1 MKKSIFE
8 ISEDYLK
15 TINELEAYMV
25 DNDTDEVPAHLDE
38 ALALNKDELDSKLKN
53 YYFYIKEIEGKIQTI
68 KDHVAQM
75 NAKKK
80 SYDKQIAR
88 LKSYVHTGL
97 SLYGETNK
105 SGNSTYKTDLF
116 KVTASNTK
124 RLKIVDESLIPPVY
138 KREVY
143 TIKIDNTQLKKD
155 IQNGAEIEGAIIDES
170 NISVNFR

>member
-1 MKKSIFE
+1 MKTIFE
-8 ISEDYLK
+8 ISEHYLQ
-15 TINELEAYMV
+15 TIQELENWMIE
-25 DNDTDEVPAHLDE
+25 NDTDEVPQHLDD
-38 ALALNKDELDSKLKN
+38 ALAINRDQLETKLTN
-53 YYFYIKEIEGKIQTI
+53 YYFYIKDIEGRMQTI

-80 SYDKQIAR
+80 ALEKQVQR

-97 SLYGETNK
+97 SLYGDTNK
-105 SGNSTYKTDLF
+105 SGNHTFKTDLF

-124 RLKIVDESLIPPVY
+124 RLKIVDETKIPEVY

-143 TIKIDNTQLKKD
+143 SIKIDNTQLKKD

-170 NISVNFR
+170 NIS

>member
-8 ISEDYLK
+8 ISEDYLN
-15 TINELEAYMV
+15 TIQELENWMIE
-25 DNDTDEVPAHLDE
+25 NDTDEVPQHLDD
-38 ALALNKDELDSKLKN
+38 ALAINKDQLDTKLKN
-53 YYFYIKEIEGKIQTI
+53 YYFYIKDIEGQIQTI

-75 NAKKK
+75 NNKKK
-80 SYDKQIAR
+80 ALEKQVQR

-97 SLYGETNK
+97 SLYGETNA
-105 SGNSTYKTDLF
+105 SGNHTYKTDLF

-124 RLKIVDESLIPPVY
+124 RLKIVDETKIPEHY

-143 TIKIDNTQLKKD
+143 SIKIDNAQIKKD
-155 IQNGAEIEGAIIDES
+155 IQNGHDVEGAIIDES

>member
-15 TINELEAYMV
+15 TIQELETYMV

-80 SYDKQIAR
+80 AYDKQIAR

-124 RLKIVDESLIPPVY
+124 RLKIVDETKIPEVY

>member
-8 ISEDYLK
+8 ISEHYLQ
-15 TINELEAYMV
+15 TIQELENWMIE
-25 DNDTDEVPAHLDE
+25 NDTDEVPAHLDE
-38 ALALNKDELDSKLKN
+38 ALAINKDELDSKLKN

-80 SYDKQIAR
+80 AYDKQIAR

-124 RLKIVDESLIPPVY
+124 RLKIVDESLIPEVY

>member
-15 TINELEAYMV
+15 TINELETYMV

-38 ALALNKDELDSKLKN
+38 ALALNKDELDTKLKN

-80 SYDKQIAR
+80 AYEKQIAR

-105 SGNSTYKTDLF
+105 SGNHTYKTDLF

-124 RLKIVDESLIPPVY
+124 RLKIVDESLIPEVY

-143 TIKIDNTQLKKD
+143 SIKIDNTQLKKD

>member
-15 TINELEAYMV
+15 TIQELETYMV

-53 YYFYIKEIEGKIQTI
+53 YYFYIKDLEGDIQKI

-75 NAKKK
+75 NAKRKGLE
-80 SYDKQIAR
+80 KQIAR

-97 SLYGETNK
+97 YLYGETNK
-105 SGNSTYKTDLF
+105 SGNHTYKTDLF

-124 RLKIVDESLIPPVY
+124 RLKIVDETKIPEVY

>member
-1 MKKSIFE
+1 MKTIFE
-8 ISEDYLK
+8 ISEHYLQ
-15 TINELEAYMV
+15 TIQELENWMIE
-25 DNDTDEVPAHLDE
+25 NDTDEVPQHLDD
-38 ALALNKDELDSKLKN
+38 ALAINRDQLETKLTN
-53 YYFYIKEIEGKIQTI
+53 YYFYIKDIEGRMQTI

-80 SYDKQIAR
+80 ALEKQVQR

-97 SLYGETNK
+97 SLYGDTNK
-105 SGNSTYKTDLF
+105 SGNHTYKTDLF
-116 KVTASNTK
+116 KVTTSNTK
-124 RLKIVDESLIPPVY
+124 RLKIVDETKIPEHY

>member
-8 ISEDYLK
+8 ISEDYLN
-15 TINELEAYMV
+15 TIQELENWMIE
-25 DNDTDEVPAHLDE
+25 NDTDEVPQHLDD
-38 ALALNKDELDSKLKN
+38 ALAINKDQLDTKLKN
-53 YYFYIKEIEGKIQTI
+53 YYFYIKDIEGQIQTI

-75 NAKKK
+75 NNKKK
-80 SYDKQIAR
+80 ALEKQVQR

-105 SGNSTYKTDLF
+105 SGNHTYKTDLF

-124 RLKIVDESLIPPVY
+124 RLKIVDESLIPEVY

-143 TIKIDNTQLKKD
+143 TIKIDNAQIKKD
-155 IQNGAEIEGAIIDES
+155 IQNGHDVEGAIIDES

>member
-8 ISEDYLK
+8 ISEDYLQ
-15 TINELEAYMV
+15 TIQELENWMIE
-25 DNDTDEVPAHLDE
+25 NDTDEVPQHLDD
-38 ALALNKDELDSKLKN
+38 ALAINRDQLETKLTN
-53 YYFYIKEIEGKIQTI
+53 YYFYIKDIEGRIQTI

-75 NAKKK
+75 NNKKK
-80 SYDKQIAR
+80 ALEKQVQR

-97 SLYGETNK
+97 CLYGETNK
-105 SGNSTYKTDLF
+105 SGNHTYKTDLF

-124 RLKIVDESLIPPVY
+124 RLKIVDESLIPDVY

-143 TIKIDNTQLKKD
+143 SIKIDNAQIKKD
-155 IQNGAEIEGAIIDES
+155 IQNGQDIEGAIIDET